1 MKKSKKETIL
11 GIIRWRLRMTLKEF
25 SEILNIKEQ
34 NISAYS
40 NGQCIVPVAIAKHI
54 LNVIK
59 DFGIIMT
66 LDEFYEEIKPYNIK
80 TRSKNEI
87 EGIPQGG
94 RDRSYLIKRLRE
106 IDHEVRNGEGGN

>member
-11 GIIRWRLRMTLKEF
+11 GIIRWKLRMTVKEL
-25 SEILNIKEQ
+25 SELLNIKEQ
-34 NISAYS
+34 NITAYS
-40 NGQCIVPVAIAKHI
+40 SGQCIVPVAIAKHI

-59 DFGIIMT
+59 EFGIIMT
-66 LDEFYEEIKPYNIK
+66 LDEFYEEIKPYNIE

-106 IDHEVRNGEGGN
+106 IDHEVRNGEGRD